1 MLSAFRFVFSP
12 KFHQFPEYLNRL
24 FVQCLLT
31 TLQLYTACTRIWLG
45 CSLFNLDFTYSRSS
59 HHNQIISKYMSF
71 LMIMTRSE
79 KFYYRANRPL
89 KSQNF
94 KSLNQVQMRLIF
106 EEQRKSTE
114 KEYGMVPFNLQLN
127 ALTKLNQI

>member
-31 TLQLYTACTRIWLG
+31 TLQLYMTYTRIWPG
-45 CSLFNLDFTYSRSS
+45 CSLLNPDFAYSRSPL
-59 HHNQIISKYMSF
+59 HNQIVSKYMSF

-79 KFYYRANRPL
+79 KFCYSC
-89 KSQNF
+89 KQTSQISKFQISQSGTDLINIRGSSRSTRGMEWCHQF
-94 KSLNQVQMRLIF
+94 KCA
-106 EEQRKSTE
+106 RK
-114 KEYGMVPFNLQLN
+114 
-127 ALTKLNQI
+127 I